1 MKSLQEFA
9 INNEVFVVAHRGSSG
24 TAPENTIAAFREA
37 IEAGA
42 MMLETDLQFT
52 NDGHIV
58 VLHDLSVIAPA
69 NNISE
74 EIDFTLT
81 NLKSLDAGSWFHP
94 KFKGERIPELREL
107 LDLIKGKVY
116 LNLEIKAQRTAGYEE
131 KLRQLI
137 NEITVAGVMEQ
148 VVFASFSYSILT
160 LIKSINNE
168 VHTAAILRPDVRSL
182 PSQICSEIGAEAFI
196 CSIDE
201 LNYEIAEDV
210 KKNKLFF
217 GIYSVDNREQL
228 EYALKFGVNALGTNY
243 PALISGEL
251 AEIQGN

>member
-1 MKSLQEFA
+1 MKSLQEFVV
-9 INNEVFVVAHRGSSG
+9 NNEVFVVAHRGSSG

-37 IEAGA
+37 IDAGA
-42 MMLETDLQFT
+42 MMLETDVQFT

-74 EIDFTLT
+74 EIDFTLK
-81 NLKSLDAGSWFHP
+81 NLKSLDAGAWFHP

-116 LNLEIKAQRTAGYEE
+116 LNLEIKSQQTAGYED

-137 NEITVAGVMEQ
+137 TEITDAGVIEQ
-148 VVFASFSYSILT
+148 VVFASFSYRILA
-160 LIKSINNE
+160 LIKTINPGM
-168 VHTAAILRPDVRSL
+168 HTAAIKRPDVQTL
-182 PSQICSEIGAEAFI
+182 PSKICSEIGAEAFV
-196 CSIDE
+196 CSIEE
-201 LNYEIAEDV
+201 LNDEIAEDV

-243 PALISGEL
+243 PAIISKEL
-251 AEIQGN
+251 AEIQGR